1 MWAIPAAKKSITV
14 IKTQASA
21 VAALKTKAKLKKAFG
36 KRVKAEKKLAAK
48 EKKAYDK
55 AMKAAEKPLAV
66 LTLQVR
72 LLHAPVP
79 IRQFC
84 IMQLHKW

>member
-1 MWAIPAAKKSITV
+1 MLAIPAAKKSITV

-48 EKKAYDK
+48 EKNG
-55 AMKAAEKPLAV
+55 
-66 LTLQVR
+66 
-72 LLHAPVP
+72 VP
-79 IRQFC
+79 EAGQA
-84 IMQLHKW
+84 K